1 MFSEAV
7 CGGWAGGLGII
18 LSFSFVYLVPVLLSN
33 HSIPGS
39 STGKGSGGRGEESE
53 AVSLEILLLCVCSG
67 LVPQGQCRKLVSP
80 LQLPNLVISPEG
92 WYFIQ
97 SAEQKASMENL
108 TPIHA
113 FRWAADLQRFL

>member
-1 MFSEAV
+1 MV
-7 CGGWAGGLGII
+7 GLGGWGSFYLAALSIWCQSYCQTTRFLAAPQERAAGD
-18 LSFSFVYLVPVLLSN
+18 
-33 HSIPGS
+33 
-39 STGKGSGGRGEESE
+39 RGEESK

-113 FRWAADLQRFL
+113 FRWAADSQRFL